1 MYFATAGGKHSVN
14 SACTSGFGT
23 LRGCKNLFSKADIMS
38 LPTEQLLLERFMKLS
53 IATAVATIVLKIV
66 AAAVT
71 GSVGFLSDALES
83 GVNLVAAVVG
93 FVAIKIAAKPAD
105 ANHQF
110 GHGKAEYVSALV
122 EGAMIFVAA
131 AMIIYTAIR
140 RLLEPQPLEQPGLGL
155 LLSLVAS
162 LLNLGVGLLLVRAG
176 KQHRSATLQADGK
189 HLLTDVW
196 TSVGVIVGIGAVA
209 LTDWLWLDP
218 IIAFA
223 VGLNI
228 LWTGYK
234 LLKESLSSLLSE
246 SLPKKEHAQLDAL
259 LNELEEHHDVEFTS
273 RRTVASG
280 RNRLVY
286 LTMDVPGQWTVLHS
300 HTIADR
306 IEDAIDELFPGAEV
320 FIHVEPA
327 GTVHRRILRMP

>member
-1 MYFATAGGKHSVN
+1 MYFATARGKHSVN

-53 IATAVATIVLKIV
+53 IATAVATIALKIV

-196 TSVGVIVGIGAVA
+196 TSVGVLLGIAAVS

-218 IIAFA
+218 VIAFA

-246 SLPKKEHAQLDAL
+246 SLPKEEHAQLDAL

>member
-1 MYFATAGGKHSVN
+1 MA
-14 SACTSGFGT
+14 
-23 LRGCKNLFSKADIMS
+23 
-38 LPTEQLLLERFMKLS
+38 LPSEQLLLERFMKLS
-53 IATAVATIVLKIV
+53 IATAVLTIVLKV
-66 AAAVT
+66 LAAMLT

-93 FVAIKIAAKPAD
+93 FIALRIAAKPAD

-131 AMIIYTAIR
+131 ALIIYTSAL
-140 RLLEPQPLEQPGLGL
+140 RLLNPQPLEQPGIGL
-155 LLSLVAS
+155 ALSTLAS
-162 LLNLGVGLLLVRAG
+162 VLNLAVGLVLLKAAR
-176 KQHRSATLQADGK
+176 KYRSATLRADG
-189 HLLTDVW
+189 HHVLTDVW
-196 TSVGVIVGIGAVA
+196 TSVGVLVGIALVA

-218 IIAFA
+218 IVAFA
-223 VGLNI
+223 VGINI

-246 SLPKKEHAQLDAL
+246 SLPKEEHAELDARL
-259 LNELEEHHDVEFTS
+259 TELEEEFGVLFTS
-273 RRTVASG
+273 RRTIASG
-280 RNRLVY
+280 RQRLVY
-286 LTMDVPGQWTVLHS
+286 LTMDVPGEWTVLAAHD
-300 HTIADR
+300 IADR
-306 IEDAIDELFPGAEV
+306 IEDNIDELFPGAEV

>member
-1 MYFATAGGKHSVN
+1 
-14 SACTSGFGT
+14 
-23 LRGCKNLFSKADIMS
+23 
-38 LPTEQLLLERFMKLS
+38 MKLS
-53 IATAVATIVLKIV
+53 IATAVLTIVLKV
-66 AAAVT
+66 LAAMLT

-93 FVAIKIAAKPAD
+93 FIALRIAAKPAD

-131 AMIIYTAIR
+131 ALIIYTSAL
-140 RLLEPQPLEQPGLGL
+140 RLLNPQPLEQPGIGL
-155 LLSLVAS
+155 ALSTLAS
-162 LLNLGVGLLLVRAG
+162 VLNLAVGLVLLKAG
-176 KQHRSATLQADGK
+176 KKYRSATLRADG
-189 HLLTDVW
+189 HHVLTDVW
-196 TSVGVIVGIGAVA
+196 TSVGVLVGIALVA

-218 IIAFA
+218 IVAFA
-223 VGLNI
+223 VGINI

-246 SLPKKEHAQLDAL
+246 SLPKEEHAELDARL
-259 LNELEEHHDVEFTS
+259 TELEEEFGVLFTS
-273 RRTVASG
+273 RRTIASG
-280 RNRLVY
+280 RQRLVY
-286 LTMDVPGQWTVLHS
+286 LTMDVPGEWTVLAAHD
-300 HTIADR
+300 IADR
-306 IEDAIDELFPGAEV
+306 IEDNIDELFPGAEV

>member
-1 MYFATAGGKHSVN
+1 MA
-14 SACTSGFGT
+14 
-23 LRGCKNLFSKADIMS
+23 
-38 LPTEQLLLERFMKLS
+38 LPSEQLLLERFMKLS
-53 IATAVATIVLKIV
+53 IATAVLTIVLNV
-66 AAAVT
+66 LAAMLT

-93 FVAIKIAAKPAD
+93 FIALRIAAKPAD

-131 AMIIYTAIR
+131 ALIIYTSAL
-140 RLLEPQPLEQPGLGL
+140 RLLNPQPLEQPGIGL
-155 LLSLVAS
+155 ALSTLAS
-162 LLNLGVGLLLVRAG
+162 VLNLAVGLVLLKAG
-176 KQHRSATLQADGK
+176 KKYRSATLRADGH

-196 TSVGVIVGIGAVA
+196 TSVGVLVGIALVA

-218 IIAFA
+218 IVAFA
-223 VGLNI
+223 VGINI

-246 SLPKKEHAQLDAL
+246 SLPKEEHAELDARL
-259 LNELEEHHDVEFTS
+259 TELEEEFGVLFTS
-273 RRTVASG
+273 RRTIASG
-280 RNRLVY
+280 RQRLVY
-286 LTMDVPGQWTVLHS
+286 LTMDVPGEWTVLAAHD
-300 HTIADR
+300 IADR
-306 IEDAIDELFPGAEV
+306 IEDNIDELFPGAEV

>member
-1 MYFATAGGKHSVN
+1 
-14 SACTSGFGT
+14 
-23 LRGCKNLFSKADIMS
+23 
-38 LPTEQLLLERFMKLS
+38 MKLS
-53 IATAVATIVLKIV
+53 ITTAVATIALKVI

-122 EGAMIFVAA
+122 EGVMIFVAA

-140 RLLEPQPLEQPGLGL
+140 RLLDPQPLEQPGLGL

-176 KQHRSATLQADGK
+176 RQHRSVTLQADGK

-196 TSVGVIVGIGAVA
+196 TSVGVLLGIGAVS

-218 IIAFA
+218 VIAFA

-246 SLPKKEHAQLDAL
+246 SLPKEEHAQLDAL
-259 LNELEEHHDVEFTS
+259 LNELEERHDVEITS

-300 HTIADR
+300 HTVADR

>member
-1 MYFATAGGKHSVN
+1 
-14 SACTSGFGT
+14 
-23 LRGCKNLFSKADIMS
+23 MS
-38 LPTEQLLLERFMKLS
+38 LPSEQLLLERFMKLS
-53 IATAVATIVLKIV
+53 IATAVATIVLKVI

-140 RLLEPQPLEQPGLGL
+140 RFMEPQPLEQPGLGL

-162 LLNLGVGLLLVRAG
+162 VLNLGVGLLLLRAG
-176 KQHRSATLQADGK
+176 KKYRSATLQADGK
-189 HLLTDVW
+189 HLLADVW
-196 TSVGVIVGIGAVA
+196 TSVGVLLGIGAVT
-209 LTDWLWLDP
+209 LTGWLWLDP
-218 IIAFA
+218 VIALA
-223 VGLNI
+223 VGINI

-234 LLKESLSSLLSE
+234 LLKVSLSSLLSE
-246 SLPKKEHAQLDAL
+246 SLPKEEHAQLDGL
-259 LNELEEHHDVEFTS
+259 LNELEERHDVEITS

>member
-1 MYFATAGGKHSVN
+1 
-14 SACTSGFGT
+14 
-23 LRGCKNLFSKADIMS
+23 MS

-53 IATAVATIVLKIV
+53 IATAVATIALKIV

-93 FVAIKIAAKPAD
+93 FVAIRIAAKPAD

-162 LLNLGVGLLLVRAG
+162 LLNLGVGFLLVRAG

-196 TSVGVIVGIGAVA
+196 TSVGVIVGIGAVT
-209 LTDWLWLDP
+209 LTGWLWLDP

-246 SLPKKEHAQLDAL
+246 SLPKKEHGQLDAL
-259 LNELEEHHDVEFTS
+259 LNELEDHHQVSFTS
-273 RRTVASG
+273 RRTVAAG
-280 RNRLVY
+280 RQRLVY
-286 LTMDVPGQWTVLHS
+286 LTMDVPGEWTVLHS

>member
-1 MYFATAGGKHSVN
+1 
-14 SACTSGFGT
+14 
-23 LRGCKNLFSKADIMS
+23 
-38 LPTEQLLLERFMKLS
+38 
-53 IATAVATIVLKIV
+53 
-66 AAAVT
+66 
-71 GSVGFLSDALES
+71 
-83 GVNLVAAVVG
+83 
-93 FVAIKIAAKPAD
+93 
-105 ANHQF
+105 
-110 GHGKAEYVSALV
+110 
-122 EGAMIFVAA
+122 MIFVAA

-140 RLLEPQPLEQPGLGL
+140 RFMDPQPLEQPGLGL

-162 LLNLGVGLLLVRAG
+162 VLNLGVGLLLLRAG
-176 KQHRSATLQADGK
+176 KKYRSATLQADGK

-196 TSVGVIVGIGAVA
+196 TSVGVLVGIAAVT
-209 LTDWLWLDP
+209 LTGWLWLDP
-218 IIAFA
+218 VIALV

-246 SLPKKEHAQLDAL
+246 SLPKEEHAQLDGL
-259 LNELEEHHDVEFTS
+259 LNELEERHDVEITS

>member
-1 MYFATAGGKHSVN
+1 MA
-14 SACTSGFGT
+14 
-23 LRGCKNLFSKADIMS
+23 
-38 LPTEQLLLERFMKLS
+38 LPSEQLLLERFMKLS
-53 IATAVATIVLKIV
+53 IATAVLTIVLKV
-66 AAAVT
+66 LAAMLT

-93 FVAIKIAAKPAD
+93 FIALRIASKPAD

-131 AMIIYTAIR
+131 ALIIYTSAL
-140 RLLEPQPLEQPGLGL
+140 RLLNPQPLEQPGIGL
-155 LLSLVAS
+155 ALSTLAS
-162 LLNLGVGLLLVRAG
+162 VLNLAVGLVLLKAG
-176 KQHRSATLQADGK
+176 KKYRSATLRADG
-189 HLLTDVW
+189 HHVLTDVW
-196 TSVGVIVGIGAVA
+196 TSVGVLVGIALVA

-218 IIAFA
+218 IVAFA
-223 VGLNI
+223 VGINI

-246 SLPKKEHAQLDAL
+246 SLPKEEHAELDARL
-259 LNELEEHHDVEFTS
+259 TELEEEFGVLFTS
-273 RRTVASG
+273 RRTIASG
-280 RNRLVY
+280 RQRLVY
-286 LTMDVPGQWTVLHS
+286 LTMDVPGGWTVLAAHD
-300 HTIADR
+300 IADR
-306 IEDAIDELFPGAEV
+306 IEDNIDELFPGAEV

>member
-1 MYFATAGGKHSVN
+1 
-14 SACTSGFGT
+14 
-23 LRGCKNLFSKADIMS
+23 MS

-53 IATAVATIVLKIV
+53 IATAVATIGLKIV

-93 FVAIKIAAKPAD
+93 FAAIKIAAKPAD

-140 RLLEPQPLEQPGLGL
+140 RLLDPQPLEQPGLGL

-176 KQHRSATLQADGK
+176 KQYRSATLQADGR

-209 LTDWLWLDP
+209 LTGWLWLDP

-259 LNELEEHHDVEFTS
+259 LNELEECHDVEFTS
-273 RRTVASG
+273 RRTVAAG
-280 RNRLVY
+280 RQRLVY

>member
-1 MYFATAGGKHSVN
+1 MA
-14 SACTSGFGT
+14 
-23 LRGCKNLFSKADIMS
+23 
-38 LPTEQLLLERFMKLS
+38 LPSEQLLLERFMKLS
-53 IATAVATIVLKIV
+53 IATAVLTIVLKV
-66 AAAVT
+66 LAAMLT

-93 FVAIKIAAKPAD
+93 FIALRIAAKPAD

-131 AMIIYTAIR
+131 ALIIYTSAL
-140 RLLEPQPLEQPGLGL
+140 RLLNPQPLEQPGIGL
-155 LLSLVAS
+155 ALSTLAS
-162 LLNLGVGLLLVRAG
+162 VLNLAVGLVLLKAG
-176 KQHRSATLQADGK
+176 KKYRSATLRADGH

-196 TSVGVIVGIGAVA
+196 TSVGVLVGIALVA

-218 IIAFA
+218 IVAFA
-223 VGLNI
+223 VGINI

-246 SLPKKEHAQLDAL
+246 SLPKEEHAELDARL
-259 LNELEEHHDVEFTS
+259 TELEEEFGVLFTS
-273 RRTVASG
+273 RRTIVSG
-280 RNRLVY
+280 RQRLVY
-286 LTMDVPGQWTVLHS
+286 LTMDVPGEWTVLAAHD
-300 HTIADR
+300 IADR
-306 IEDAIDELFPGAEV
+306 IEDNIDELFPGAEV

>member
-1 MYFATAGGKHSVN
+1 MA
-14 SACTSGFGT
+14 
-23 LRGCKNLFSKADIMS
+23 
-38 LPTEQLLLERFMKLS
+38 LPSEQLLLERFMKLS
-53 IATAVATIVLKIV
+53 IATAVLTIVLKV
-66 AAAVT
+66 LAAMLT

-93 FVAIKIAAKPAD
+93 FIALRIAAKPAD

-131 AMIIYTAIR
+131 ALIIYTSAL
-140 RLLEPQPLEQPGLGL
+140 RLLNPQPLEQPGIGL
-155 LLSLVAS
+155 ALSTLAS
-162 LLNLGVGLLLVRAG
+162 VLNLAVGLVLLKAG
-176 KQHRSATLQADGK
+176 KKYRSATLRADGH

-196 TSVGVIVGIGAVA
+196 TSVGVLVGIALVA

-218 IIAFA
+218 IAAFA
-223 VGLNI
+223 VGINI

-246 SLPKKEHAQLDAL
+246 SLPKEEHAELDARL
-259 LNELEEHHDVEFTS
+259 TELEEEFGVLFTS
-273 RRTVASG
+273 RRTIASG
-280 RNRLVY
+280 RQRLVY
-286 LTMDVPGQWTVLHS
+286 LTMDVPGEWTVLAAHD
-300 HTIADR
+300 IADR
-306 IEDAIDELFPGAEV
+306 IEDNIDELFPGAEV

>member
-1 MYFATAGGKHSVN
+1 M
-14 SACTSGFGT
+14 
-23 LRGCKNLFSKADIMS
+23 MS

-53 IATAVATIVLKIV
+53 IATAVATIALKIV

-140 RLLEPQPLEQPGLGL
+140 RLLDPQPLEQPGLGL

-162 LLNLGVGLLLVRAG
+162 LLNLGVGFLLVRAG

-196 TSVGVIVGIGAVA
+196 TSVGVIVGIGAVT
-209 LTDWLWLDP
+209 LTGWLWLDP

-246 SLPKKEHAQLDAL
+246 SLPKKEHGQLDAL
-259 LNELEEHHDVEFTS
+259 LNELEDHHQVSFTS
-273 RRTVASG
+273 RRTVAAG
-280 RNRLVY
+280 RQRLVY
-286 LTMDVPGQWTVLHS
+286 LTMDVPGEWTVLHS

>member
-1 MYFATAGGKHSVN
+1 
-14 SACTSGFGT
+14 
-23 LRGCKNLFSKADIMS
+23 MS

-53 IATAVATIVLKIV
+53 IATAVATIALKIV

-162 LLNLGVGLLLVRAG
+162 LLNLGVGFLLVRAG

-196 TSVGVIVGIGAVA
+196 TSVGVIVGIGAVT
-209 LTDWLWLDP
+209 LTGWLWLDP

-246 SLPKKEHAQLDAL
+246 SLPKKEHGQLDAL
-259 LNELEEHHDVEFTS
+259 LNELEDHHQVSFTS
-273 RRTVASG
+273 RRTVAAG
-280 RNRLVY
+280 RQRLVY
-286 LTMDVPGQWTVLHS
+286 LTMDVPGEWTVLHS

-306 IEDAIDELFPGAEV
+306 IEDAIDDLFPGAEV

-327 GTVHRRILRMP
+327 GTVHRRILRML

>member
-1 MYFATAGGKHSVN
+1 
-14 SACTSGFGT
+14 
-23 LRGCKNLFSKADIMS
+23 
-38 LPTEQLLLERFMKLS
+38 MKLS
-53 IATAVATIVLKIV
+53 IATAVLTIVLKV
-66 AAAVT
+66 LAAMLT

-93 FVAIKIAAKPAD
+93 FIALRIAAKPAD

-131 AMIIYTAIR
+131 ALIIYTSAL
-140 RLLEPQPLEQPGLGL
+140 RLLNPQPLEQPGIGL
-155 LLSLVAS
+155 ALSTLAS
-162 LLNLGVGLLLVRAG
+162 VLNLAVGLALLKAG
-176 KQHRSATLQADGK
+176 KKYRSATLQADGH

-196 TSVGVIVGIGAVA
+196 TSVGVLVGIALVA

-218 IIAFA
+218 MVAFA
-223 VGLNI
+223 VGINI

-246 SLPKKEHAQLDAL
+246 SLPKEEHAELDARL
-259 LNELEEHHDVEFTS
+259 AELEDEFDVLFTS
-273 RRTVASG
+273 RRTIASG
-280 RNRLVY
+280 RQRLVY
-286 LTMDVPGQWTVLHS
+286 LTMDVPGEWTVLAAHD
-300 HTIADR
+300 IADR
-306 IEDAIDELFPGAEV
+306 IEDNIDELFPGAEV

>member
-1 MYFATAGGKHSVN
+1 
-14 SACTSGFGT
+14 
-23 LRGCKNLFSKADIMS
+23 MS
-38 LPTEQLLLERFMKLS
+38 SLSSEQLLLERFMKLS
-53 IATAVATIVLKIV
+53 IAAAVVTIVLKVI

-93 FVAIKIAAKPAD
+93 FIAIKIAAKPAD

-140 RLLEPQPLEQPGLGL
+140 RLLHPLPLEQPSVGL
-155 LLSLVAS
+155 LLSLIAAVV
-162 LLNLGVGLLLVRAG
+162 NLVVGVMLVRAG
-176 KQHRSATLQADGK
+176 KQYRSSTLQADGQ

-209 LTDWLWLDP
+209 LTGWLWLDP
-218 IIAFA
+218 VIALA
-223 VGLNI
+223 VGINI

-246 SLPKKEHAQLDAL
+246 SLPKEEHAQLDAL
-259 LNELEEHHDVEFTS
+259 LNELEDHHQVSFTS
-273 RRTVASG
+273 RRTVAAG
-280 RNRLVY
+280 RQRLVY
-286 LTMDVPGQWTVLHS
+286 LTMDVPGEWTVLHS

-327 GTVHRRILRMP
+327 GTVHRRVLRML

>member
-1 MYFATAGGKHSVN
+1 MA
-14 SACTSGFGT
+14 
-23 LRGCKNLFSKADIMS
+23 
-38 LPTEQLLLERFMKLS
+38 LPSEQLLLERFMKLS
-53 IATAVATIVLKIV
+53 IATAVLSIVLKV
-66 AAAVT
+66 LAAMLT

-93 FVAIKIAAKPAD
+93 FIALRIAAKPAD

-131 AMIIYTAIR
+131 ALIIYTSAL
-140 RLLEPQPLEQPGLGL
+140 RLLNPQPLEQPGIGL
-155 LLSLVAS
+155 ALSTLAS
-162 LLNLGVGLLLVRAG
+162 VLNLAVGLLLLKAG
-176 KQHRSATLQADGK
+176 KKYRSATLRADGH

-196 TSVGVIVGIGAVA
+196 TSVGVLVGIALVA

-218 IIAFA
+218 IVAFA
-223 VGLNI
+223 VGINI

-246 SLPKKEHAQLDAL
+246 SLPKEEHAELDARL
-259 LNELEEHHDVEFTS
+259 TELEEEFGVLFTS
-273 RRTVASG
+273 RRTIASG
-280 RNRLVY
+280 RQRLVY
-286 LTMDVPGQWTVLHS
+286 LTMDVPGEWTVLAAHD
-300 HTIADR
+300 IADR
-306 IEDAIDELFPGAEV
+306 IEDNIDELFPGAEV

>member
-1 MYFATAGGKHSVN
+1 MA
-14 SACTSGFGT
+14 
-23 LRGCKNLFSKADIMS
+23 
-38 LPTEQLLLERFMKLS
+38 LPSEQLLLERFMKLS
-53 IATAVATIVLKIV
+53 IATAVLTIVLKV
-66 AAAVT
+66 LAAMLT

-93 FVAIKIAAKPAD
+93 FIALRIAAKPAD

-131 AMIIYTAIR
+131 ALIIYTSAL
-140 RLLEPQPLEQPGLGL
+140 RLLNPQPLEQPGIGL
-155 LLSLVAS
+155 ALSTLAS
-162 LLNLGVGLLLVRAG
+162 VLNLAVGLVLLKAG
-176 KQHRSATLQADGK
+176 KKYRSATLRADGH

-196 TSVGVIVGIGAVA
+196 TSVGVLVGIALVA

-218 IIAFA
+218 IVAFA
-223 VGLNI
+223 VGINI

-246 SLPKKEHAQLDAL
+246 SLPKEEHAELDARL
-259 LNELEEHHDVEFTS
+259 TELEEEFGVLFTS
-273 RRTVASG
+273 RRTIASG
-280 RNRLVY
+280 RQRLVY
-286 LTMDVPGQWTVLHS
+286 LTMDVPGEWTVLAAHD
-300 HTIADR
+300 IADR
-306 IEDAIDELFPGAEV
+306 IEDNIDELFPGAEV
-320 FIHVEPA
+320 FINVEPA

>member
-1 MYFATAGGKHSVN
+1 MA
-14 SACTSGFGT
+14 
-23 LRGCKNLFSKADIMS
+23 
-38 LPTEQLLLERFMKLS
+38 LPSEQLLLERFMKLS
-53 IATAVATIVLKIV
+53 IATAVLTIVLKV
-66 AAAVT
+66 LAAMLT

-93 FVAIKIAAKPAD
+93 FIALRIAAKPAD

-131 AMIIYTAIR
+131 ALIIYTSAL
-140 RLLEPQPLEQPGLGL
+140 RLLNPQPLEQPGIGL
-155 LLSLVAS
+155 ALSTLAS
-162 LLNLGVGLLLVRAG
+162 VLNLAVGLVLLKAG
-176 KQHRSATLQADGK
+176 KKYRSATLRADGH

-196 TSVGVIVGIGAVA
+196 TSVGVLVGIALVA

-218 IIAFA
+218 IVAFA
-223 VGLNI
+223 VGINI

-246 SLPKKEHAQLDAL
+246 SLPKEEHAELDARL
-259 LNELEEHHDVEFTS
+259 TELEEEFGVLFTS
-273 RRTVASG
+273 RRTIASG
-280 RNRLVY
+280 RQRLVY
-286 LTMDVPGQWTVLHS
+286 LTMDVPGGWTVLAAHD
-300 HTIADR
+300 IADR
-306 IEDAIDELFPGAEV
+306 IEDNIDELFPGAEV

>member
-1 MYFATAGGKHSVN
+1 MALLS
-14 SACTSGFGT
+14 
-23 LRGCKNLFSKADIMS
+23 
-38 LPTEQLLLERFMKLS
+38 EQLLLERFMKLS
-53 IATAVATIVLKIV
+53 IATAVLTIVLKAL
-66 AAAVT
+66 AAMLT

-93 FVAIKIAAKPAD
+93 FIALRIAAKPAD

-131 AMIIYTAIR
+131 ALIIYTSAL
-140 RLLEPQPLEQPGLGL
+140 RLLNPQPLEQPGIGL
-155 LLSLVAS
+155 ALSTLAS
-162 LLNLGVGLLLVRAG
+162 VLNLAVGLVLLKAG
-176 KQHRSATLQADGK
+176 KKYRSATLRADG
-189 HLLTDVW
+189 HHVLTDVW
-196 TSVGVIVGIGAVA
+196 TSVGVLVGIALVA

-218 IIAFA
+218 IVAFA
-223 VGLNI
+223 VGINI

-246 SLPKKEHAQLDAL
+246 SLPKEEHAELDARL
-259 LNELEEHHDVEFTS
+259 TELEEEFGVLFTS
-273 RRTVASG
+273 RRTIASG
-280 RNRLVY
+280 RQRLVY
-286 LTMDVPGQWTVLHS
+286 LTMDVPGEWTVLAAHD
-300 HTIADR
+300 IADR
-306 IEDAIDELFPGAEV
+306 IEDNIDELFSGAEV

>member
-1 MYFATAGGKHSVN
+1 MA
-14 SACTSGFGT
+14 
-23 LRGCKNLFSKADIMS
+23 
-38 LPTEQLLLERFMKLS
+38 LPSEQLLLERFMKLS
-53 IATAVATIVLKIV
+53 IATAVLTIVLKV
-66 AAAVT
+66 LAAMLT

-93 FVAIKIAAKPAD
+93 FIALRIAAKPAD

-131 AMIIYTAIR
+131 ALIIYTSAL
-140 RLLEPQPLEQPGLGL
+140 RLLNPQPLEQPGIGL
-155 LLSLVAS
+155 ALSTLAS
-162 LLNLGVGLLLVRAG
+162 VLNLAVGLALLKAG
-176 KQHRSATLQADGK
+176 KKYRSATLQADGH

-196 TSVGVIVGIGAVA
+196 TSVGVLVGIALVA

-218 IIAFA
+218 MVAFA
-223 VGLNI
+223 VGINI
-228 LWTGYK
+228 LWTGYR

-246 SLPKKEHAQLDAL
+246 SLPKEEHAELDARL
-259 LNELEEHHDVEFTS
+259 AELEDEFDVLFTS
-273 RRTVASG
+273 RRTIASG
-280 RNRLVY
+280 RQRLVY
-286 LTMDVPGQWTVLHS
+286 LTMDVPGEWTVLAAHD
-300 HTIADR
+300 IADR
-306 IEDAIDELFPGAEV
+306 IEDNIDELFSGAEV

>member
-1 MYFATAGGKHSVN
+1 
-14 SACTSGFGT
+14 
-23 LRGCKNLFSKADIMS
+23 
-38 LPTEQLLLERFMKLS
+38 MKLS
-53 IATAVATIVLKIV
+53 IATAVLTIVLKV
-66 AAAVT
+66 LAAMLT

-93 FVAIKIAAKPAD
+93 FIALRIAAKPAD

-131 AMIIYTAIR
+131 ALIIYTSAL
-140 RLLEPQPLEQPGLGL
+140 RLLNPQPLEQPGIGL
-155 LLSLVAS
+155 ALSTLAS
-162 LLNLGVGLLLVRAG
+162 VLNLAVGLALLKAG
-176 KQHRSATLQADGK
+176 KRYRSATLQADGH

-196 TSVGVIVGIGAVA
+196 TSVGVLVGIALVA

-218 IIAFA
+218 MVAFA
-223 VGLNI
+223 VGINI

-246 SLPKKEHAQLDAL
+246 SLPKEEHAELDARL
-259 LNELEEHHDVEFTS
+259 AELEDEFDVLFTS
-273 RRTVASG
+273 RRTIASG
-280 RNRLVY
+280 RQRLVY
-286 LTMDVPGQWTVLHS
+286 LTMDVPGEWTVLAAHD
-300 HTIADR
+300 IADR
-306 IEDAIDELFPGAEV
+306 IEDNIDELFSGAEV

>member
-1 MYFATAGGKHSVN
+1 MA
-14 SACTSGFGT
+14 
-23 LRGCKNLFSKADIMS
+23 
-38 LPTEQLLLERFMKLS
+38 LPSEQLLLERFMKLS
-53 IATAVATIVLKIV
+53 IATAVLTIVLKV
-66 AAAVT
+66 LAAMLT

-93 FVAIKIAAKPAD
+93 FIALRIAAKPAD

-131 AMIIYTAIR
+131 ALIIYTSAL
-140 RLLEPQPLEQPGLGL
+140 RLLNPQPLEQPGIGL
-155 LLSLVAS
+155 ALSTLAS
-162 LLNLGVGLLLVRAG
+162 VLNLAVGLVLLKAG
-176 KQHRSATLQADGK
+176 KKYRSATLRADG
-189 HLLTDVW
+189 HHVLTYVW
-196 TSVGVIVGIGAVA
+196 TSVGVLVGIALVA

-218 IIAFA
+218 IVAFA
-223 VGLNI
+223 VGINI

-246 SLPKKEHAQLDAL
+246 SLPKEEHAELDARL
-259 LNELEEHHDVEFTS
+259 TELEEEFGVLFTS
-273 RRTVASG
+273 RRTIASG
-280 RNRLVY
+280 RQRLVY
-286 LTMDVPGQWTVLHS
+286 LTMDVPGEWTVLAAHD
-300 HTIADR
+300 IADR
-306 IEDAIDELFPGAEV
+306 IEDNIDELFPGAEV

>member
-1 MYFATAGGKHSVN
+1 
-14 SACTSGFGT
+14 
-23 LRGCKNLFSKADIMS
+23 MS
-38 LPTEQLLLERFMKLS
+38 SLSSEQTILERFMKLS
-53 IATAVATIVLKIV
+53 IATAVATIVLKVI
-66 AAAVT
+66 AAVVT

-140 RLLEPQPLEQPGLGL
+140 RMLEPQPLEQPGLGL
-155 LLSLVAS
+155 LLSLVAA
-162 LLNLGVGLLLVRAG
+162 LLNLGVGLLLIRAG
-176 KQHRSATLQADGK
+176 RQYRSATLVADGK

-196 TSVGVIVGIGAVA
+196 TSVGVLVGIAAVA
-209 LTDWLWLDP
+209 LTGWLWLDP
-218 IIAFA
+218 VVALA
-223 VGLNI
+223 VGINI

-246 SLPKKEHAQLDAL
+246 SLPKEEHAQLDAL
-259 LNELEEHHDVEFTS
+259 LNGLEEHHDVEFTS

-300 HTIADR
+300 HTVADR
-306 IEDAIDELFPGAEV
+306 IEDAIDELFPGSEV

-327 GTVHRRILRMP
+327 GTVHRRVLRMP

>member
-1 MYFATAGGKHSVN
+1 MALLS
-14 SACTSGFGT
+14 
-23 LRGCKNLFSKADIMS
+23 
-38 LPTEQLLLERFMKLS
+38 EQLLLERFMKLS
-53 IATAVATIVLKIV
+53 IATAVLTIVLKV
-66 AAAVT
+66 LAAMLT

-93 FVAIKIAAKPAD
+93 FIALRIAAKPAD

-131 AMIIYTAIR
+131 ALIIYTSAL
-140 RLLEPQPLEQPGLGL
+140 RLLNPQPLEQPGIGL
-155 LLSLVAS
+155 ALSTLAS
-162 LLNLGVGLLLVRAG
+162 VLNLAVGLALLKAG
-176 KQHRSATLQADGK
+176 KKYRSATLQADGH

-196 TSVGVIVGIGAVA
+196 TSVGVLVGIALVA

-218 IIAFA
+218 MVAFA
-223 VGLNI
+223 VGINI

-246 SLPKKEHAQLDAL
+246 SLPKEEHAELDARL
-259 LNELEEHHDVEFTS
+259 AELEDEFDVLFTS
-273 RRTVASG
+273 RRTIASG
-280 RNRLVY
+280 RQRLVY
-286 LTMDVPGQWTVLHS
+286 LTMDVPGEWTVLAAHD
-300 HTIADR
+300 IADR
-306 IEDAIDELFPGAEV
+306 IEDNIDELFPGAEV